1 VKKIAVGLLV
11 VMLVASSF
19 VGFSP
24 VNAANFSDV
33 PKTHQYY
40 KYITKLADAGIVK
53 GRSTTQYAP
62 NANLSRA
69 ELATLLV
76 NLKKLPL
83 ETSKQ
88 YFNDVKPGTWYYG
101 YVNAAAKAGL
111 VAGYGDGT
119 YRPNNPVTRAEL
131 AVVGLRGLGVT
142 QATIDQYA
150 KNPIYLSSDE
160 SKYNQLLGEGMANSS
175 HYAQVSST
183 LLEAAWQVNC
193 CRQGSYQSRSSLHHL
208 QDEVACKE
216 RRTAVHYPER
226 RASHVVQRI
235 RLHGSHEPDTG
246 IGSGR

>member
-53 GRSTTQYAP
+53 GRSATQYAP
-62 NANLSRA
+62 DATLNRA

-88 YFNDVKPGTWYYG
+88 YFKDVPKGTWYYG

-111 VAGYGDGT
+111 VTGYEDGT

-131 AVVGLRGLGVT
+131 AVVGLR
-142 QATIDQYA
+142 D
-150 KNPIYLSSDE
+150 
-160 SKYNQLLGEGMANSS
+160 
-175 HYAQVSST
+175 
-183 LLEAAWQVNC
+183 
-193 CRQGSYQSRSSLHHL
+193 
-208 QDEVACKE
+208 
-216 RRTAVHYPER
+216 
-226 RASHVVQRI
+226 
-235 RLHGSHEPDTG
+235 
-246 IGSGR
+246 

>member
-1 VKKIAVGLLV
+1 MQLT
-11 VMLVASSF
+11 
-19 VGFSP
+19 SP
-24 VNAANFSDV
+24 TYLRRISIN
-33 PKTHQYY
+33 

-160 SKYNQLLGEGMANSS
+160 SKYTNYWAKGWLTAAIMPR
-175 HYAQVSST
+175 YQVLSWRQPGKLIAADKAAT
-183 LLEAAWQVNC
+183 RGEAA
-193 CRQGSYQSRSSLHHL
+193 YTIYKAK
-208 QDEVACKE
+208 VACKK
-216 RRTAVHYPER
+216 RRTAVRYR
-226 RASHVVQRI
+226 RPGTCHVVLFSRRDGCYETSFRI
-235 RLHGSHEPDTG
+235 CHGSRTRFRLEAKLVARNGTLGTHH
-246 IGSGR
+246 

>member
-1 VKKIAVGLLV
+1 MKKIAVGLLV

-53 GRSTTQYAP
+53 GRSATQYAP
-62 NANLSRA
+62 NATLNRA

-88 YFNDVKPGTWYYG
+88 YFKDVPKGTWYYG

-119 YRPNNPVTRAEL
+119 LQTQQPSNPCRAGSSRLKGTR
-131 AVVGLRGLGVT
+131 RNT
-142 QATIDQYA
+142 
-150 KNPIYLSSDE
+150 
-160 SKYNQLLGEGMANSS
+160 S
-175 HYAQVSST
+175 H
-183 LLEAAWQVNC
+183 
-193 CRQGSYQSRSSLHHL
+193 H
-208 QDEVACKE
+208 
-216 RRTAVHYPER
+216 
-226 RASHVVQRI
+226 
-235 RLHGSHEPDTG
+235 
-246 IGSGR
+246 